1 MEGIKIKKN
10 IENSKKDYT
19 SNDNINNKNSIFWES
34 IKSVNQESERRKTEF
49 KKKNNSDEYFK
60 KIKWKERATNI
71 NSYINVSTVIFF
83 ILVLIFL
90 SFQLAFH
97 GYGKILYILPK
108 ILKIVFYALIALALF
123 DLLRRF
129 QKKDEYSYKN
139 PWIYLLKV
147 VILTILACYI
157 FMYAKDFINY

>member
-60 KIKWKERATNI
+60 KIKWKERVTNI

-83 ILVLIFL
+83 ILGLIFL
-90 SFQLAFH
+90 SFQLAFR
-97 GYGKILYILPK
+97 GYGKILFILPK
-108 ILKIVFYALIALALF
+108 ILKIVFYLLITLTLF
-123 DLLRRF
+123 DLVRRF

-139 PWIYLLKV
+139 PWLYSLKV
-147 VILTILACYI
+147 VILTILAYYI
-157 FMYAKDFINY
+157 FMYAKDVINY